1 MREVSKGV
9 NETKIPIRNSEGYM
23 DLTAH
28 KALSNVQQ
36 VSQERQAMYEDAD
49 NRCNKFIKIV
59 KIAADLSGFE
69 LVSRLE
75 VQDRKTGRLY
85 R

>member
-1 MREVSKGV
+1 M
-9 NETKIPIRNSEGYM
+9 NDKIPVRNTEGYM

-28 KALSNVQQ
+28 KALSNTM
-36 VSQERQAMYEDAD
+36 QEKQAMYEDAD

-59 KIAADLSGFE
+59 KIAADLSGFD